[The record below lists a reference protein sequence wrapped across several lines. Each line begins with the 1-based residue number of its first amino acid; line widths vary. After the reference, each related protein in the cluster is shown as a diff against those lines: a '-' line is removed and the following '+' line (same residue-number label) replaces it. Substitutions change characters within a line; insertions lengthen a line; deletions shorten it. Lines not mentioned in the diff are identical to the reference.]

1 MQAACVNHL
10 SAVESGKC
18 LDSLMY
24 LKKRRKKISH
34 FCIVLVYSKEK
45 TIFHR

>member
-1 MQAACVNHL
+1 MQAACVNHI

-24 LKKRRKKISH
+24 LKKRRKKNFTFLYCVS
-34 FCIVLVYSKEK
+34 L
-45 TIFHR
+45 